1 MTKEEL
7 YIEMQ
12 KQRDLRDS
20 KINKFIETHDMRLG
34 KNKSELVVIRSEE
47 YKRSFYLQTKLQER
61 YIDELYE
68 HVSCVV
74 AEKASIKFN
83 VDGLNVYIPACG
95 SGSYKVTYV
104 DDIGVIPTTY
114 KQKVFFENVNSVK
127 LAPVDLGEAIIDYGG
142 GRIVTIFQHEVT
154 MNIIVYSFKI

>member
-61 YIDELYE
+61 YVDELYANW
-68 HVSCVV
+68 VV

-83 VDGLNVYIPACG
+83 VDGLNVYIPTCG
-95 SGSYKVTYV
+95 DGSYKVTYV

-114 KQKVFFENVNSVK
+114 RQKVFFENVNSLK
-127 LAPVDLGEAIIDYGG
+127 LAPVDCGEAIIDFGG